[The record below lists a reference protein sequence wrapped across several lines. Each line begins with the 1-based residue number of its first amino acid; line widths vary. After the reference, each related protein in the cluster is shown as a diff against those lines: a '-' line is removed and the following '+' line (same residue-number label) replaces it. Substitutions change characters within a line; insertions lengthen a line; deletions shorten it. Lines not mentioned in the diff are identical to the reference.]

1 MNQNPMLACDANE
14 AKLKFPYLVMPKLDG
29 VRGVWLTQAI
39 TGRSLKAFKNK
50 EVEKAFS
57 NKLLKGIDGE
67 LIVPEYT
74 STDACRT
81 TTGIVNR
88 LDDPKA
94 HTLLWFAF
102 DYITDAT
109 VDLPYEQRL
118 KALVEL
124 VGSLGMSQIQ
134 VVPYTT
140 VNSLKEILA
149 LEQKYLAEGYEGV
162 ILRDPKGLLKSGR
175 ATTKE
180 NSFLRI
186 KRFVQEDAVVVN
198 IVEAEENTNE
208 KAINELGKS
217 YRTSHQAGKSGK
229 NVVGALECITCKTGK
244 PITVGPGAMTHAQRA
259 EYFQNPELLVG
270 KTISYKSFPKG
281 VKDKPRFPTFVSIR
295 VEEDLVDG

>member
-1 MNQNPMLACDANE
+1 MNQNPMLACDADE
-14 AKLKFPYLVMPKLDG
+14 SQLKFPYLLMPKLDG
-29 VRGVWLTQAI
+29 VRGIWLTGGI
-39 TGRSLKAFKNK
+39 TGRSLKPFKNE
-50 EVEKAFS
+50 EVGKIFS
-57 NKLLKGIDGE
+57 RKKLKGIDGE
-67 LIVPEYT
+67 LIIPDYT
-74 STDACRT
+74 SADACRT

-88 LDDPKA
+88 RGDTKA
-94 HTLLWFAF
+94 NTLIWFGF
-102 DYITDAT
+102 DYITDVT
-109 VDLPYEQRL
+109 VNQPYEQRL
-118 KALVEL
+118 TSLSNLVHK
-124 VGSLGMSQIQ
+124 LGLAEVK
-134 VVPYTT
+134 VVPHTLVT
-140 VNSLKEILA
+140 NLEEVLA

>member
-1 MNQNPMLACDANE
+1 MNQNPMLACDADE
-14 AKLKFPYLVMPKLDG
+14 SQLKFPYLLMPKLDG
-29 VRGVWLTQAI
+29 VRGIWLTGGI
-39 TGRSLKAFKNK
+39 TGRSLKPFKNEEVGKVFSRK
-50 EVEKAFS
+50 E
-57 NKLLKGIDGE
+57 LKGIDGE
-67 LIVPEYT
+67 LIIPDYT
-74 STDACRT
+74 SADACRI

-88 LDDPKA
+88 RGDTKA
-94 HTLLWFAF
+94 NTLIWFGF
-102 DYITDAT
+102 DYITDVT
-109 VDLPYEQRL
+109 VNQPYEQRL
-118 KALVEL
+118 TSLSNLVHK
-124 VGSLGMSQIQ
+124 LGLAEVK
-134 VVPYTT
+134 VVPHTLVT
-140 VNSLKEILA
+140 NLEEVLA

-217 YRTSHQAGKSGK
+217 YRTSHQAGKRGK